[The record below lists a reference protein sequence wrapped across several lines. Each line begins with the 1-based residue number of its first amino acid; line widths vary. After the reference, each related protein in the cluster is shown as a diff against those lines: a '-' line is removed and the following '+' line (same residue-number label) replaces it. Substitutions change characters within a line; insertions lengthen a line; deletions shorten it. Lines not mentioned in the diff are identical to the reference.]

1 MEIKVKEVSSEQKSV
16 AEVEEKL
23 LKEHEQQIENS
34 TTDSKGVEASIE
46 SASTTNTEESV
57 QPKEE
62 AQESGLKDE
71 DVLSYIKDRYNKEI
85 TSVDDLLT

>member
-34 TTDSKGVEASIE
+34 TTQYA
-46 SASTTNTEESV
+46 
-57 QPKEE
+57 
-62 AQESGLKDE
+62 
-71 DVLSYIKDRYNKEI
+71 
-85 TSVDDLLT
+85 